1 MPVLH
6 EYGAPNHHLNPY
18 QLAGHLKHWNPGLH
32 LVFEM
37 EQGLK
42 NVNLFPTED
51 SPDNVGLLKL
61 ESQFLS
67 LISPF
72 CDSALYICPV
82 VRQDK
87 LFIRYIEAGM
97 YRGFT
102 KKFLPV
108 LAQKHLV
115 SVENC
120 FMWNVYTDMDIQEK
134 SKKGKKGKT
143 ARYKGHRTRGFQ
155 QLQYSNKTSV
165 GHCLADVKKDLDP
178 LKSVIYIQKQQA
190 RLTHDHDR

>member
-61 ESQFLS
+61 ESQILS

-102 KKFLPV
+102 KNFSLFWHKSIWFLLKIVSCGMSTLTWIYRKRARKGRKGRLPGIK
-108 LAQKHLV
+108 AIEQEGSSSCSIQTRHL
-115 SVENC
+115 
-120 FMWNVYTDMDIQEK
+120 
-134 SKKGKKGKT
+134 
-143 ARYKGHRTRGFQ
+143 
-155 QLQYSNKTSV
+155 L
-165 GHCLADVKKDLDP
+165 
-178 LKSVIYIQKQQA
+178 VIA
-190 RLTHDHDR
+190 WLM